1 MVRGFDSFKRWFSGY
16 ESNYTIIGGTA
27 CDLIMTDMNQDFR
40 ATKDIDIVLIIEAL
54 SPEFGLRFW
63 DYIKQAG
70 YEHCNKSNGKPQF
83 YRFTK
88 PSSPDY
94 PAMIELFSRKTD
106 VINLPEDAV
115 LTPIP
120 MDEDVSSL
128 SAILLDDNY
137 YEFLK
142 SGKFVLDGVTILDAV
157 HIIPF
162 KMKAWLDLSE
172 RKQKG
177 ESIDSKNIRK
187 HKNDIFRLS
196 ELITAETLIEVPS
209 SIFQDI
215 KDFIEQM
222 ASEDLDSKSLGLRRG
237 KTEMLQRI
245 RDAYTIK
252 K

>member
-1 MVRGFDSFKRWFSGY
+1 M
-16 ESNYTIIGGTA
+16 
-27 CDLIMTDMNQDFR
+27 
-40 ATKDIDIVLIIEAL
+40 
-54 SPEFGLRFW
+54 
-63 DYIKQAG
+63 
-70 YEHCNKSNGKPQF
+70 
-83 YRFTK
+83 
-88 PSSPDY
+88 
-94 PAMIELFSRKTD
+94 
-106 VINLPEDAV
+106 
-115 LTPIP
+115 
-120 MDEDVSSL
+120 
-128 SAILLDDNY
+128 
-137 YEFLK
+137 
-142 SGKFVLDGVTILDAV
+142 DAV

-172 RKQKG
+172 RKQNG

-215 KDFIEQM
+215 EDFIDQM
-222 ASEDLDSKSLGLRRG
+222 ASEDLDSKSLGLRRE

>member
-106 VINLPEDAV
+106 MINLPEDAV

-120 MDEDVSSL
+120 LDEDVSSL

-142 SGKFVLDGVTILDAV
+142 AGKYVLNGVTILDAV

-172 RKQKG
+172 RKQNG

-187 HKNDIFRLS
+187 HKNDVFRLS
-196 ELITAETLIEVPS
+196 ELITAETFIEVPS

-215 KDFIEQM
+215 EDFIEQM

>member
-1 MVRGFDSFKRWFSGY
+1 MVRGFDSFKKWFSGY

-27 CDLIMTDMNQDFR
+27 CDLIMTEMNQDFR

-54 SPEFGLRFW
+54 SPKFGLRFW
-63 DYIKQAG
+63 DFIKQAG
-70 YEHCNKSNGKPQF
+70 YRHCNKSSGKPQF

-106 VINLPEDAV
+106 IINLPEDAV

-120 MDEDVSSL
+120 IDEDVSSL

-137 YEFLK
+137 YEFLTA
-142 SGKFVLDGVTILDAV
+142 GKYVLDGVTILDAM

-196 ELITAETLIEVPS
+196 EFITAETLIEVPS

-215 KDFIEQM
+215 EDFIDQM
-222 ASEDLDSKSLGLRRG
+222 ASEDFNPKPLGLRSG
-237 KTEMLQRI
+237 KTEMLKRI
-245 RDAYTIK
+245 HDAYALK

>member
-16 ESNYTIIGGTA
+16 ESNYTIIGETA

-88 PSSPDY
+88 PSSPEY

-106 VINLPEDAV
+106 MINLPEDAV

-120 MDEDVSSL
+120 IDEDVSSL

-142 SGKFVLDGVTILDAV
+142 AGKYVLDGVTILDAV

-172 RKQKG
+172 RKQNG

-196 ELITAETLIEVPS
+196 EFITAETLLEVPS

-215 KDFIEQM
+215 EDFIDQM
-222 ASEDLDSKSLGLRRG
+222 VSEDLDSKSLGLRRG
-237 KTEMLQRI
+237 KAEMLQRI
-245 RDAYTIK
+245 RDAYALK

>member
-106 VINLPEDAV
+106 MINLPEDAV

-120 MDEDVSSL
+120 LDEDVSSL

-142 SGKFVLDGVTILDAV
+142 AGKYVLNGVTILDAV

-172 RKQKG
+172 RKQNG

-196 ELITAETLIEVPS
+196 ELITAETFIEVPS

-215 KDFIEQM
+215 EDFIEQM